1 MKFFPFAF
9 LALSF
14 FIFNFPPTALA
25 QDDIPLD
32 LKRARGIEM
41 LEAVHRDLKKEYYD
55 PSFRGIDI
63 EKSFRAARAAI
74 KQAQRSGQINA
85 IIAQFLLDLD
95 DSHTYFLP
103 ADRAG
108 FVEYGVSFRMVGE
121 RCIISFVKNGSDAEK
136 KGVKVGDVVYA
147 IETFEPT
154 RDSLWKIRYFYNTLS
169 PQSVL
174 RLVFQGDD
182 GKLTEKQIEARYV
195 SWEQYEK
202 ELSERK
208 KRPKRNVS
216 ECHKLD
222 DISVCRLRTFLVEES
237 VINKMMDAVAGSK
250 SLVLDL
256 RGNGGGYVK
265 TLAHLVGYFFDREIK
280 IGTEKMRTKQKD
292 EVAVPRKKDGFAGE
306 LIVLV
311 DSSSGSAS
319 EVFARVIQLE
329 KRGVVIGDRSS
340 GSVMT
345 SISRTRELVNRTGF
359 PIYNYIPYGASITIA
374 DLIMTDGKSLEKVG
388 VIPDKMAI
396 PTPADIRAK
405 RDPVMA
411 LAVKELG
418 GSISADEAGK
428 LYTPDPDEAVE
439 EEDVN

>member
-9 LALSF
+9 LALSI
-14 FIFNFPPTALA
+14 FIFGFPPSAIA

-63 EKSFRAARAAI
+63 EKSFRAARDAI
-74 KQAQRSGQINA
+74 KQAQRSGQINS

-103 ADRAG
+103 AERFG
-108 FVEYGVSFRMVGE
+108 FVEYGVSFRMLGD
-121 RCIISFVKNGSDAEK
+121 RCVIRFVKKGSDADK
-136 KGVKVGDVVYA
+136 KGVRVGDVVYS

-154 RDSLWKIRYFYNTLS
+154 RDSLWKINYFYRMLS
-169 PQSVL
+169 PQMVL
-174 RLVFQGDD
+174 RLVFQGED
-182 GKLTEKQIEARYV
+182 GTLTEKHIEARNI

-216 ECHKLD
+216 ECHKLE
-222 DISVCRLRTFLVEES
+222 DISVCRLRTFSVEEGA
-237 VINKMMDAVAGSK
+237 INKMMGAVAGSG
-250 SLVLDL
+250 SMVLDL

-265 TLAHLVGYFFDREIK
+265 TLSHLVGYFFDREVK
-280 IGTEKMRTKQKD
+280 IGTEKMRKKEKD
-292 EVAVPRKKDGFAGE
+292 EIALPRKKGGFAGK
-306 LIVLV
+306 LIVLI
-311 DSSSGSAS
+311 DSGSGSAS
-319 EVFARVIQLE
+319 EVFARVVQLQN
-329 KRGVVIGDRSS
+329 RGIVIGDRSS

-345 SISRTRELVNRTGF
+345 SIERTRPLVNRTTF
-359 PIYNYIPYGASITIA
+359 PIHLYIPYGASITIA
-374 DLIMTDGKSLEKVG
+374 DLIMSDGKSLEKVG
-388 VIPDKMAI
+388 VTPDKMAI
-396 PTPADIRAK
+396 PTPADLRAK
-405 RDPVMA
+405 RDPVLA

-418 GSISADEAGK
+418 GSLSAEEAGK
-428 LYTPDPDEAVE
+428 LYTPDPDEATE
-439 EEDVN
+439 EEDVD